1 MKMVA
6 MARTAVCLSLF
17 LLICQVRGIYVSQ
30 RVNETIQ
37 NLLRHYKISNRE
49 KFSGKPIFPRDP
61 LDGKREVSKTPD
73 AVKMVFMSGILET
86 YEKLFGQMLR
96 QLPTSTPPTADSTTP
111 STGTGLQPGQSVR
124 SNLTYMLGKIK
135 ELKKGY
141 FQEEEKLLHELH
153 GLRRIQVHSLV
164 QAKALF
170 ELPRMLEQAGIV
182 SQNDT
187 MRRRRRRQAK
197 SRMALRG

>member
-6 MARTAVCLSLF
+6 VARMAVCLSLF

-37 NLLRHYKISNRE
+37 NLLRHYKFSNRE
-49 KFSGKPIFPRDP
+49 IFSGNPIFPRDP
-61 LDGKREVSKTPD
+61 PHGKREVSKTPD
-73 AVKMVFMSGILET
+73 VKMVFMSGVLET
-86 YEKLFGQMLR
+86 YEKLFGQMLN
-96 QLPTSTPPTADSTTP
+96 QLPTSTPP
-111 STGTGLQPGQSVR
+111 STGTRTRLQPGQSVR
-124 SNLTYMLGKIK
+124 SNLNYVLGMIK
-135 ELKKGY
+135 EIKKGY
-141 FQEEEKLLHELH
+141 FQEEEKLLDELRD
-153 GLRRIQVHSLV
+153 LRHIQVHSVV

-170 ELPRMLEQAGIV
+170 ELPRMLEQAGTV
-182 SQNDT
+182 AHNDS

>member
-1 MKMVA
+1 MVA
-6 MARTAVCLSLF
+6 TARTAVCLSLF

-61 LDGKREVSKTPD
+61 PDGKRE
-73 AVKMVFMSGILET
+73 VKMVFMSGVLET

-153 GLRRIQVHSLV
+153 GLRRIQTNSSLV